1 MPLNSLGNLFGKSP
15 FAPIQEHMKQ
25 AKNCAEA
32 LKPFISAAMEGDW
45 EKASEAHSVIV
56 DLENEADKL
65 KKQVR
70 LQLPS
75 NLFLPVPRADLL
87 DLVSMQDRIANCSKD
102 IAGLMLGRQMK
113 IPEQLIKTMGEYVDL
128 AIATSAQAMKAIEE
142 LDELLETG
150 FRGREVKLVET
161 LIEELDRLEH
171 SADKVQITIRA
182 ELYLIEKELPPVDVM
197 FLYQTI
203 NLIGELSDKSQK
215 VGSRLQ
221 IIIAR

>member
-1 MPLNSLGNLFGKSP
+1 
-15 FAPIQEHMKQ
+15 MKQ
-25 AKNCAEA
+25 AQACAAA
-32 LKPFISAAMEGDW
+32 LKPFINAALEGDW
-45 EKASEAHSVIV
+45 EKASAAQSVIV

-75 NLFLPVPRADLL
+75 NLFLPVPRSDLL

-113 IPEQLIKTMGEYVDL
+113 IPDSLAASMSEYVDL

-150 FRGREVKLVET
+150 FRGREVNLVET

-171 SADKVQITIRA
+171 SADKLQIDIRA
-182 ELYLIEKELPPVDVM
+182 ALYLIEKDLPPVDVM

-221 IIIAR
+221 IVIAR

>member
-15 FAPIQEHMKQ
+15 FEPIQEHMKQ
-25 AKNCAEA
+25 AQACAAA
-32 LKPFISAAMEGDW
+32 LKPFINAALEGDW
-45 EKASEAHSVIV
+45 EKASAAQSVIV

-75 NLFLPVPRADLL
+75 TLFLPVPRSDLL

-113 IPEQLIKTMGEYVDL
+113 IPDSLAASMSEYVDL

-150 FRGREVKLVET
+150 FRGREVNLVET

-171 SADKVQITIRA
+171 SADKLQIDIRA
-182 ELYLIEKELPPVDVM
+182 ALYLIEKDLPPVDVM

-221 IIIAR
+221 IVIAR

>member
-1 MPLNSLGNLFGKSP
+1 VPLNSLGSLFGKSP
-15 FAPIQEHMKQ
+15 FEPIQEHMKQ
-25 AKNCAEA
+25 AQACAAA
-32 LKPFISAAMEGDW
+32 LKPFIDAVLADDW
-45 EKASEAHSVIV
+45 ERAEKAQQIIV

-70 LQLPS
+70 LQLPN

-102 IAGLMLGRQMK
+102 IAGLMLGRKMQ
-113 IPEQLIKTMGEYVDL
+113 IPAPLATALSEYVEL

-150 FRGREVKLVET
+150 FRGREVSLVET
-161 LIEELDRLEH
+161 MIEELDRLEH
-171 SADKVQITIRA
+171 SADKLQIDIRGA
-182 ELYLIEKELPPVDVM
+182 LYVIEKDLPPVDVM
-197 FLYQTI
+197 FMYQTI
-203 NLIGELSDKSQK
+203 TLIGELSDKSQK

-221 IIIAR
+221 IVIAR

>member
-1 MPLNSLGNLFGKSP
+1 L
-15 FAPIQEHMKQ
+15 
-25 AKNCAEA
+25 
-32 LKPFISAAMEGDW
+32 EGDW
-45 EKASEAHSVIV
+45 EKARIAQGIIV

-75 NLFLPVPRADLL
+75 NLFLPVPRSDLL

-113 IPEQLIKTMGEYVDL
+113 IPDSLASSMSEYVDL
-128 AIATSAQAMKAIEE
+128 AIATSAQAMTAIEE

-150 FRGREVKLVET
+150 FRGREVSLVET

-171 SADKVQITIRA
+171 SADKLQIDIRA
-182 ELYLIEKELPPVDVM
+182 ALYRIEKDLPPVDVM

-221 IIIAR
+221 IVIAR